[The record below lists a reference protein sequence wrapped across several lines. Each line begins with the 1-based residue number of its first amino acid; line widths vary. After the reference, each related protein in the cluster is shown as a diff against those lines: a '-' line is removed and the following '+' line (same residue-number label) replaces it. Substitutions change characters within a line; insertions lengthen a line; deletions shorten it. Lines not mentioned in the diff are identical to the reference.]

1 MKRHAQ
7 TLTALTVL
15 SLSPSLVFA
24 HSATGTGLGAG
35 LLHPLMGAD
44 HLLAMLAI
52 GIWAALQQGSLR
64 LAIPGAFML
73 ALLAG
78 FGLALSGF
86 ALPMV
91 EAGIALSVLLLGIV
105 ITATVRLPASAA
117 LALSTCFA
125 LFHGFAHG
133 HEASGS
139 LATFAFGFM
148 ASSAALHLS
157 GAVIAQKL
165 RSLPALTRSL
175 GAAIAASGLWLLG

>member
-1 MKRHAQ
+1 MKRHALI
-7 TLTALTVL
+7 LTALAA
-15 SLSPSLVFA
+15 LSPSLAFA
-24 HSATGTGLGAG
+24 HSTTGTGFSAG

-78 FGLALSGF
+78 FGLALTGF

-91 EAGIALSVLLLGIV
+91 ESGIALSVLLLGVV
-105 ITATVRLPASAA
+105 ITTAVRLPASVM
-117 LALSTCFA
+117 LTLSVLFA

-139 LATFAFGFM
+139 IATFAFGFM

-157 GAVIAQKL
+157 GAVATQKL
-165 RSLPALTRSL
+165 RALPALTRSL
-175 GAAIAASGLWLLG
+175 GAAIAATGLWLLG